1 MSKRSLSP
9 CDLAR
14 ALHERGVNVIPLL
27 TRSKEPAGRWAHWA
41 THPQDWPDVERLF
54 AGADP
59 HANIAALG
67 GIHSQ
72 AVGDEWGY
80 LALLDCDSRE
90 SLDIATAIV
99 RDATGRE
106 SLTSLSAR
114 GGHVWLRTP
123 WPLKSARW
131 AGGELR
137 GYRSY
142 VVAPGS
148 THPSGILYRWA
159 NDGAEILRC
168 DKPLPG
174 IPWQYVQRDR
184 IPRLAA
190 AIMRADER
198 VLSRYATRSEVDW
211 ALILSLVNA
220 GASFERVRALYL
232 ASKHEKHLDPSRRD
246 FERRLMAEYMRAKE
260 QGDRADYVAA
270 REMASRVKA
279 WALSAEFKG
288 TSPQTRETDRKVLIA
303 HCDTVIKTGKS
314 EWHLSLR
321 DVMQAAQVALMTAH
335 RATQRLINA
344 GLLKRKRESVGECA
358 QTYIWGKRVRTVEH
372 SLTLGDS
379 VSECSTVCKQPDY
392 ASHPV
397 FEHCGRGG
405 NAKRSNAKGSNAKS
419 SKAKR
424 GNAKSSKAKGSK
436 AKGSKAKG
444 SNAKGSNAKGS
455 KARRSNAKRT
465 LRSLLELR
473 KANARRDQEHKP
485 RGLGRYAGRIFQ
497 ALAELGE
504 ANARQVA
511 DRAGYTLRTAERHLS
526 AMLNLQLV
534 GHDLSRGI
542 YWACPDM
549 LDDVARYLETHYV
562 PAERRARIERDRA
575 KFRRR
580 LKRADQ

>member
-1 MSKRSLSP
+1 M
-9 CDLAR
+9 
-14 ALHERGVNVIPLL
+14 
-27 TRSKEPAGRWAHWA
+27 
-41 THPQDWPDVERLF
+41 
-54 AGADP
+54 
-59 HANIAALG
+59 AA
-67 GIHSQ
+67 
-72 AVGDEWGY
+72 
-80 LALLDCDSRE
+80 
-90 SLDIATAIV
+90 AIV

-114 GGHVWLRTP
+114 GGHIWLRTP
-123 WPLKSARW
+123 QPVKCARW

-159 NDGAEILRC
+159 NDGAEIVRC
-168 DKPLPG
+168 DTPLPG
-174 IPWQYVQRDR
+174 VPWAYVERDR

-198 VLSRYATRSEVDW
+198 ILKRYPTRSEVDW
-211 ALILSLVNA
+211 ALILSLTNA
-220 GASFERVRALYL
+220 GASFERVRACYI
-232 ASKHEKHLDPSRRD
+232 ASRHPKHLDPSRRD
-246 FERRLMAEYMRAKE
+246 FDKRLLAEYLRAKE
-260 QGDRADYVAA
+260 QGNSADYVAA
-270 REMASRVKA
+270 REKAERVKA
-279 WALSAEFKG
+279 WALSAEFAG
-288 TSPQTRETDRKVLIA
+288 TSPQTRETDRRVLIA

-321 DVMQAAQVALMTAH
+321 DVVLLAQVTLMTAH

-344 GLLKRKRESVGECA
+344 GLLKRKRGFVGECA

-372 SLTLGDS
+372 SLTPGCS

-405 NAKRSNAKGSNAKS
+405 KAKRS
-419 SKAKR
+419 
-424 GNAKSSKAKGSK
+424 NAKSSKAKGSK

-444 SNAKGSNAKGS
+444 SNAKSSNAKGS
-455 KARRSNAKRT
+455 NAKRSNARRSNTKRT
-465 LRSLLELR
+465 LRALLELR
-473 KANARRDQEHKP
+473 KANARRNQEHKP

-534 GHDLSRGI
+534 GHDLSRGVW
-542 YWACPDM
+542 WACPER
-549 LDDVARYLETHYV
+549 LDDVARYLETHHV
-562 PAERRARIERDRA
+562 PAARRARIERDRA

-580 LKRADQ
+580 LKRAAQ

>member
-1 MSKRSLSP
+1 MSKRTLSP

-14 ALHERGVNVIPLL
+14 ALHERGANVIPLL
-27 TRSKEPAGRWAHWA
+27 SGSKEPAGRWAHWA

-67 GIHSQ
+67 GIHSA
-72 AVGDEWGY
+72 AVGDDWGY

-90 SLDIATAIV
+90 ALDMGRALVKATLGA
-99 RDATGRE
+99 D
-106 SLTSLSAR
+106 SLTSVSAR
-114 GGHVWLRTP
+114 GGHIWLRTP

-148 THPSGILYRWA
+148 VHPSGILYRWA

-168 DKPLPG
+168 DTPLPG
-174 IPWQYVQRDR
+174 VPWAYVERDR

-198 VLSRYATRSEVDW
+198 VLSRYATRSEIDW
-211 ALILSLVNA
+211 ALILSLTNA
-220 GASFERVRALYL
+220 GASFERVRACYI
-232 ASKHEKHLDPSRRD
+232 ASKHPKHLDPSRRD
-246 FERRLMAEYMRAKE
+246 FEKRLLAEYLRAKE
-260 QGDRADYVAA
+260 LEHKQEYAQA
-270 REMASRVKA
+270 REQAERVKA

-288 TSPQTRETDRKVLIA
+288 TSPRTREVDRRVLLA
-303 HCDTVIKTGKS
+303 HAERAIKAGKS

-321 DVMQAAQVALMTAH
+321 DVVLLAQVTLMTAH

-344 GLLKRKRESVGECA
+344 GLLKRKRGFVGECA
-358 QTYIWGKRVRTVEH
+358 QTYVWGAFVPKEEH
-372 SLTLGDS
+372 LLTLPPF
-379 VSECSTVCKQPDY
+379 VSKCSTFGTPDY
-392 ASHPV
+392 AAHPA

-405 NAKRSNAKGSNAKS
+405 NTKRSNAKG
-419 SKAKR
+419 
-424 GNAKSSKAKGSK
+424 G
-436 AKGSKAKG
+436 
-444 SNAKGSNAKGS
+444 
-455 KARRSNAKRT
+455 NAKRT
-465 LRSLLELR
+465 LRALLELR

-485 RGLGRYAGRIFQ
+485 HGLGRYAGRIFQ

-504 ANARQVA
+504 ANERQVA
-511 DRAGYTLRTAERHLS
+511 ERAGYTLRTAERHLS
-526 AMLNLQLV
+526 AMLELQLV
-534 GHDLSRGI
+534 GYDPSRRVW
-542 YWACPDM
+542 WAYPER
-549 LDDVARYLETHYV
+549 LDAVACYLETHYV

-580 LKRADQ
+580 LSSRAR

>member
-1 MSKRSLSP
+1 MSKRTLSP

-14 ALHERGVNVIPLL
+14 ALFERGANVIPLSPA
-27 TRSKEPAGRWAHWA
+27 SKEPAGRWAHWA

-54 AGADP
+54 ARADP

-67 GIHSQ
+67 GIHSA
-72 AVGDEWGY
+72 AVADDWGY

-90 SLDIATAIV
+90 ALDMGRALVKATLGA
-99 RDATGRE
+99 D
-106 SLTSLSAR
+106 SLTSVSAR
-114 GGHVWLRTP
+114 GGHIWLRTP

-148 THPSGILYRWA
+148 VHPSGILYRWA

-211 ALILSLVNA
+211 ALILSLTNA

-260 QGDRADYVAA
+260 LEHKQEYAQA
-270 REMASRVKA
+270 RERAERVKA

-288 TSPQTRETDRKVLIA
+288 TSPRTREVDRRVLLA
-303 HCDTVIKTGKS
+303 HCDRAIKAGKS
-314 EWHLSLR
+314 EWHMSLR
-321 DVMQAAQVALMTAH
+321 DVEQAAQVNLMTASK
-335 RATQRLINA
+335 ATKRLIKA
-344 GLLKRKRESVGECA
+344 GLLKRSKLGFVGEYA
-358 QTYIWGKRVRTVEH
+358 QSYEWGALVSPVIH
-372 SLTLGDS
+372 LHTLGGI
-379 VSECSTVCKQPDY
+379 VSKCIHGETANY
-392 ASHPV
+392 ASHPA
-397 FEHCGRGG
+397 FEH
-405 NAKRSNAKGSNAKS
+405 
-419 SKAKR
+419 
-424 GNAKSSKAKGSK
+424 
-436 AKGSKAKG
+436 
-444 SNAKGSNAKGS
+444 
-455 KARRSNAKRT
+455 
-465 LRSLLELR
+465 
-473 KANARRDQEHKP
+473 
-485 RGLGRYAGRIFQ
+485 RGLGRHAGRIFEV
-497 ALAELGE
+497 LVNVGE
-504 ANARQVA
+504 ATAKQLVA
-511 DRAGYTLRTAERHLS
+511 LSGCTRATTYRYLKL
-526 AMLNLQLV
+526 MLKLQLV
-534 GHDLSRGI
+534 GYDPLRRI

-549 LDDVARYLETHYV
+549 LDGIAHMFETKHI
-562 PAERRARIERDRA
+562 PALRRARIERDRA

>member
-1 MSKRSLSP
+1 MSKLSP

-14 ALHERGVNVIPLL
+14 ALFERGANVIPLL
-27 TRSKEPAGRWAHWA
+27 SGSKEPAGRWAHWA

-54 AGADP
+54 AHADP
-59 HANIAALG
+59 HTNIAALG

-72 AVGDEWGY
+72 AVNDDWGY

-90 SLDIATAIV
+90 SLDIAAAIV

-114 GGHVWLRTP
+114 GGHIWLRTP
-123 WPLKSARW
+123 QPVRSARW

-148 THPSGILYRWA
+148 IHPSGILYRWA
-159 NDGAEILRC
+159 NDGAPIIRC

-198 VLSRYATRSEVDW
+198 ILKRYATRSEVDW

-220 GASFERVRALYL
+220 GASFERVRACYI

-246 FERRLMAEYMRAKE
+246 FERRLMAEYLRAKE
-260 QGDRADYVAA
+260 LEHKQEYAQA
-270 REMASRVKA
+270 REQAERVKA
-279 WALSAEFKG
+279 WALSAAFVG
-288 TSPQTRETDRKVLIA
+288 TSPQTRETDRRVLIA
-303 HCDTVIKTGKS
+303 HCDRAIKAGKS

-344 GLLKRKRESVGECA
+344 GLLKRKRGFVGECA
-358 QTYIWGKRVRTVEH
+358 QTYIWGKRVPKVEH
-372 SLTLGDS
+372 LLTLGGS
-379 VSECSTVCKQPDY
+379 VSKCSTGDTPDY
-392 ASHPV
+392 AAHPA
-397 FEHCGRGG
+397 FEH
-405 NAKRSNAKGSNAKS
+405 
-419 SKAKR
+419 
-424 GNAKSSKAKGSK
+424 
-436 AKGSKAKG
+436 
-444 SNAKGSNAKGS
+444 
-455 KARRSNAKRT
+455 
-465 LRSLLELR
+465 
-473 KANARRDQEHKP
+473 
-485 RGLGRYAGRIFQ
+485 RGLGRYAGRVFQ

-504 ANARQVA
+504 ATARQVA
-511 DRAGYTLRTAERHLS
+511 DRAGCARRTTYRWLRR
-526 AMLNLQLV
+526 MLELQLV
-534 GHDLSRGI
+534 GYDPSQRI

-549 LDDVARYLETHYV
+549 LDGIAHMFETKHI
-562 PAERRARIERDRA
+562 PALRRARIERERA
-575 KFRRR
+575 AFRRR
-580 LKRADQ
+580 LKRAAQ

>member
-1 MSKRSLSP
+1 MSKRTLSP
-9 CDLAR
+9 CDIAH
-14 ALHERGVNVIPLL
+14 ALYERGANVIPLL

-41 THPQDWPDVERLF
+41 THPQTWPDVERLF
-54 AGADP
+54 VNAGP
-59 HANIAALG
+59 EANIAALG

-72 AVGDEWGY
+72 AVTDGWGY
-80 LALLDCDSRE
+80 LALLDCDSQDA
-90 SLDIATAIV
+90 LDMARALVKATLGA
-99 RDATGRE
+99 D
-106 SLTSLSAR
+106 SLTSVSAR
-114 GGHVWLRTP
+114 GGHIWLRTP
-123 WPLKSARW
+123 QPVKCARW

-148 THPSGILYRWA
+148 IHPSGILYRWA
-159 NDGAEILRC
+159 NDGAPIIRC

-184 IPRLAA
+184 LPRLAA
-190 AIMRADER
+190 AIMRGDER
-198 VLSRYATRSEVDW
+198 VLKRYATRSEIDW
-211 ALILSLVNA
+211 ALILSLTNA

-232 ASKHEKHLDPSRRD
+232 ASRHPKHLDPSRRD

-260 QGDRADYVAA
+260 LEHKQEYAPA
-270 REMASRVKA
+270 RERAERVKA

-419 SKAKR
+419 SKAK
-424 GNAKSSKAKGSK
+424 GSK
-436 AKGSKAKG
+436 AKGSK
-444 SNAKGSNAKGS
+444 AKGSNAKGS

-562 PAERRARIERDRA
+562 PAERRARIERERA

-580 LKRADQ
+580 LKRAAQ

>member
-1 MSKRSLSP
+1 MSKRTLSP

-14 ALHERGVNVIPLL
+14 ALFERGANVIPLL
-27 TRSKEPAGRWAHWA
+27 SGSKEPAGRWAHWA
-41 THPQDWPDVERLF
+41 THPQAWDDVERMF
-54 AGADP
+54 TRADS

-211 ALILSLVNA
+211 ALILSLTNA

-260 QGDRADYVAA
+260 LEHKQEYAQA
-270 REMASRVKA
+270 RERAERVKA

-288 TSPQTRETDRKVLIA
+288 TSPQTRETDRRVLIA

-321 DVMQAAQVALMTAH
+321 DVEQAAQVALMTAH

-358 QTYIWGKRVRTVEH
+358 QTYVWGKRVRTVEH
-372 SLTLGDS
+372 SLTLPPS
-379 VSECSTVCKQPDY
+379 VSECSTVRKQPDY
-392 ASHPV
+392 ASHPA

-405 NAKRSNAKGSNAKS
+405 NAKSSKAKGSNAKSSNAKGSNAK
-419 SKAKR
+419 R
-424 GNAKSSKAKGSK
+424 
-436 AKGSKAKG
+436 
-444 SNAKGSNAKGS
+444 SN
-455 KARRSNAKRT
+455 ARRSNTKRT
-465 LRSLLELR
+465 LRALLELR
-473 KANARRDQEHKP
+473 KANARRNQEHKP

-534 GHDLSRGI
+534 GHDLSRGVW
-542 YWACPDM
+542 WACPER
-549 LDDVARYLETHYV
+549 LDDVARYLETHHV
-562 PAERRARIERDRA
+562 PAARRARIERDRA

>member
-1 MSKRSLSP
+1 MSKRTLSP

-14 ALHERGVNVIPLL
+14 ALFERGANVIPLL
-27 TRSKEPAGRWAHWA
+27 SGSKEPAGRWAHWA
-41 THPQDWPDVERLF
+41 THPQAWDDVERMF
-54 AGADP
+54 TRADS

-72 AVGDEWGY
+72 AVNDDWGY
-80 LALLDCDSRE
+80 LALLDCDSRDA
-90 SLDIATAIV
+90 LDMMRALVKATLGADPLV
-99 RDATGRE
+99 
-106 SLTSLSAR
+106 SLSAR
-114 GGHVWLRTP
+114 GGHIWLRTP
-123 WPLKSARW
+123 QPVRSARW
-131 AGGELR
+131 PGGELR
-137 GYRSY
+137 GYRAY

-148 THPSGILYRWA
+148 IHPSGARYKWA

-168 DKPLPG
+168 DGLPG

-184 IPRLAA
+184 LPRLAA

-232 ASKHEKHLDPSRRD
+232 ASRHPKHLDPSRRD
-246 FERRLMAEYMRAKE
+246 FEKRLLAEYLRAKE
-260 QGDRADYVAA
+260 LEHKQEYAQA
-270 REMASRVKA
+270 RERAERVKA

-419 SKAKR
+419 SKAK
-424 GNAKSSKAKGSK
+424 GSK

-444 SNAKGSNAKGS
+444 SNAKRSN
-455 KARRSNAKRT
+455 ARRSNTKRSNARRSNTKRT
-465 LRSLLELR
+465 LRALLELR
-473 KANARRDQEHKP
+473 KENARRNQEHKP

-511 DRAGYTLRTAERHLS
+511 DRAGYTRRTAERHLS

-534 GHDLSRGI
+534 GHDLSRGVW
-542 YWACPDM
+542 WACPER
-549 LDDVARYLETHYV
+549 LDDVARYLETHHV
-562 PAERRARIERDRA
+562 PAARRARIERDRA

-580 LKRADQ
+580 LKRAAQ

>member
-72 AVGDEWGY
+72 AVGDDWGY

-90 SLDIATAIV
+90 ALDKAASIV
-99 RDATGRE
+99 RDATGCE

-114 GGHVWLRTP
+114 GGHIWLRTP

-148 THPSGILYRWA
+148 VHPSGILYRWA
-159 NDGAEILRC
+159 NDGAPIIRC
-168 DKPLPG
+168 DTPLPG

-190 AIMRADER
+190 AIMRGDER
-198 VLSRYATRSEVDW
+198 VLKRYATRSEVDW
-211 ALILSLVNA
+211 ALILSLTNA

-246 FERRLMAEYMRAKE
+246 FDKRLLAEYLRAKE
-260 QGDRADYVAA
+260 QGNSADYTQA
-270 REMASRVKA
+270 REKAERIKA
-279 WALSAEFKG
+279 WALSADFVG
-288 TSPQTRETDRKVLIA
+288 TSPQTRETDRRVLIA

-321 DVMQAAQVALMTAH
+321 DVVLLAQVTLMTAH
-335 RATQRLINA
+335 RATRRLIKA
-344 GLLKRKRESVGECA
+344 GLLKRRQGFVGECA
-358 QTYIWGKRVRTVEH
+358 QTYVWGKRVSKVEH
-372 SLTLGDS
+372 SLTLGGS

-392 ASHPV
+392 ASHPA

-405 NAKRSNAKGSNAKS
+405 NTKRDNAKGDNAKGDNA
-419 SKAKR
+419 KGDNAKR
-424 GNAKSSKAKGSK
+424 DNAKGD
-436 AKGSKAKG
+436 
-444 SNAKGSNAKGS
+444 NAKGSNAKGDEHS
-455 KARRSNAKRT
+455 GRRIFEA
-465 LRSLLELR
+465 LLELELQKPNER
-473 KANARRDQEHKP
+473 QVAERSKP

-534 GHDLSRGI
+534 GHDLSRGVW
-542 YWACPDM
+542 WACPER
-549 LDDVARYLETHYV
+549 LDDVARYLETHHV
-562 PAERRARIERDRA
+562 PAARRARIERDRA

-580 LKRADQ
+580 LKRAAQ

>member
-1 MSKRSLSP
+1 MSKRNLSP

-14 ALHERGVNVIPLL
+14 ALFERGANVIPLSPA
-27 TRSKEPAGRWAHWA
+27 SKEPAGRWAHWA

-54 AGADP
+54 ARADP
-59 HANIAALG
+59 NANIAALG

-72 AVGDEWGY
+72 AVGDDWGY

-123 WPLKSARW
+123 QPVRSARW

-148 THPSGILYRWA
+148 VHPSGVPYRWA

-168 DKPLPG
+168 DKPLLG

-246 FERRLMAEYMRAKE
+246 FEKRLLAEYLRAKE
-260 QGDRADYVAA
+260 QGNSADYVAA
-270 REMASRVKA
+270 REKAERVKA

-288 TSPQTRETDRKVLIA
+288 TSPQTRETDRRVLIA
-303 HCDTVIKTGKS
+303 HCDTAIKTGKS

-321 DVMQAAQVALMTAH
+321 DVVLLAQVALMTAR
-335 RATQRLINA
+335 RATQRLVNA
-344 GLLKRKRESVGECA
+344 GLLKRKRGFVGECA
-358 QTYIWGKRVRTVEH
+358 QTYVWGKRVRTVAH
-372 SLTLGDS
+372 SLTLGGS
-379 VSECSTVCKQPDY
+379 VSECATVRKQPDY

-405 NAKRSNAKGSNAKS
+405 NT
-419 SKAKR
+419 
-424 GNAKSSKAKGSK
+424 
-436 AKGSKAKG
+436 KG
-444 SNAKGSNAKGS
+444 SNAKGSNAK
-455 KARRSNAKRT
+455 RSNAKRGNAKRSNAKST
-465 LRSLLELR
+465 LRALLELR
-473 KANARRDQEHKP
+473 KPNARQERSKP

-511 DRAGYTLRTAERHLS
+511 ERAGYTLRTAERHLS
-526 AMLNLQLV
+526 AMLELRLV
-534 GHDLSRGI
+534 GYDLSRGI
-542 YWACPDM
+542 YWACPER
-549 LDDVARYLETHYV
+549 LDDVARDLETHYV
-562 PAERRARIERDRA
+562 PAERRARIERDRS

-580 LKRADQ
+580 LKRAAQ